1 MNLSPTRQAPAFL
14 SRSDEL
20 ETDYAV
26 YVRAPGVS
34 AEPGP
39 WPALI
44 FLDGDY
50 SFDVAV
56 KVYRTLRE
64 SGAIPPAV
72 VVAVGYG
79 QAFNHPGNRRGR
91 DYTPTAAPEEPTS
104 GGADRFLA
112 HLTGPLW
119 MELGRRYM
127 LHQESSVLAGHSLS
141 SLLALHAL
149 FQPRPFFRRV
159 LAGAPAIWWDNRS
172 LLALI
177 KRFRD
182 RQATLPAQ
190 LFIGVGT
197 EETAS
202 MIGDLALME
211 KQLAE
216 RPFAGLQVTSVKFPG
231 RDHYNI
237 MPDLFSAGLRTFF
250 ASANTGAHPHHKGT
264 LLRSK
269 AKTYEGQAKG
279 AKIDPK

>member
-1 MNLSPTRQAPAFL
+1 MSLAPTRQAPAFI

-20 ETDYAV
+20 DTDYAV
-26 YVRAPGVS
+26 FVRAPAAS
-34 AEPGP
+34 AGPGP
-39 WPALI
+39 WPALV

-50 SFDVAV
+50 SFDIAV
-56 KVYRTLRE
+56 DVDRTLRE
-64 SGAIPPAV
+64 AGTIPPAV
-72 VVAVGYG
+72 VVGVGYG
-79 QAFNHPGNRRGR
+79 QPFNHPGNRRGR

-104 GGADRFLA
+104 GGADRFLT

-119 MELGRRYM
+119 AELARRYP

-172 LLALI
+172 FLTLL

-182 RQATLPAQ
+182 QQAALPAQ
-190 LFIGVGT
+190 LFLGVGT

-202 MIGDLALME
+202 MIGDLLLME

-216 RPFAGLQVTSVKFPG
+216 RPFEGLQITSAKFPG
-231 RDHYNI
+231 RDHYNVT
-237 MPDLFSAGLRTFF
+237 PDLFSAGLRSFF
-250 ASANTGAHPHHKGT
+250 ASTDSEAHIHHKGT

-269 AKTYEGQAKG
+269 LKSYEGQARD
-279 AKIDPK
+279 AKVDSK

>member
-1 MNLSPTRQAPAFL
+1 MSLSTTLKAPAFI
-14 SRSDEL
+14 SRSAEL
-20 ETDYAV
+20 DTDYAV
-26 YVRAPGVS
+26 YVRAPDPLAGL
-34 AEPGP
+34 GP

-56 KVYRTLRE
+56 DVYRALRE
-64 SGAIPPAV
+64 AGTVPLAV
-72 VVAVGYG
+72 LVGVGYG
-79 QAFNHPGNRRGR
+79 KPFNHPGNRRGR

-119 MELGRRYM
+119 TELARRFP

-172 LLALI
+172 LLTII

-182 RQATLPAQ
+182 QQATLPAQ

-197 EETAS
+197 EETTS

-216 RPFAGLQVTSVKFPG
+216 RPFEGLQITSVKFPD
-231 RDHYNI
+231 RDHYNV
-237 MPDLFSAGLRTFF
+237 MPDLFSAGLRAFF
-250 ASANTGAHPHHKGT
+250 TSTNSDADFNH
-264 LLRSK
+264 
-269 AKTYEGQAKG
+269 KG
-279 AKIDPK
+279 AKNAKINPK

>member
-1 MNLSPTRQAPAFL
+1 MTLSTTRQIPAFF

-20 ETDYAV
+20 DTDYAV
-26 YVRAPGVS
+26 YVRAPEAS
-34 AEPGP
+34 AGPGP

-50 SFDVAV
+50 SFDIAANT
-56 KVYRTLRE
+56 YQTLRKL
-64 SGAIPPAV
+64 GAIPPAV

-79 QAFNHPGNRRGR
+79 KAFNNPGNRRGR

-119 MELGRRYM
+119 TELARRYP

-149 FQPRPFFRRV
+149 FLPRPFFRRV
-159 LAGAPAIWWDNRS
+159 LAGAPSIWWDNRS
-172 LLALI
+172 FLTLM

-182 RQATLPAQ
+182 QQATLPAH
-190 LFIGVGT
+190 LFLGVGT
-197 EETAS
+197 DETVS
-202 MIGDLALME
+202 MLGDLALME

-216 RPFAGLQVTSVKFPG
+216 RPFEGLQITSVKFPG
-231 RDHYNI
+231 RDHYNV
-237 MPDLFSAGLRTFF
+237 MPDLFSAGLRAFF
-250 ASANTGAHPHHKGT
+250 TSANA
-264 LLRSK
+264 
-269 AKTYEGQAKG
+269 
-279 AKIDPK
+279 

>member
-1 MNLSPTRQAPAFL
+1 MSLSPTQQSPTFL

-20 ETDYAV
+20 GTDYAV
-26 YVRAPGVS
+26 YVRAPDAS
-34 AEPGP
+34 AGPGP

-50 SFDVAV
+50 SFDVAME
-56 KVYRTLRE
+56 VYRALRKAE
-64 SGAIPPAV
+64 TIPPAV
-72 VVAVGYG
+72 VVAVGY
-79 QAFNHPGNRRGR
+79 AKPFNDPGNRRGR

-119 MELGRRYM
+119 TELARRYP

-172 LLALI
+172 ILTLI

-182 RQATLPAQ
+182 QQATLPAQ
-190 LFIGVGT
+190 LFLGVGT
-197 EETAS
+197 EETTS
-202 MIGDLALME
+202 MLGDLLLLE

-216 RPFAGLQVTSVKFPG
+216 RPFAGLQITSVKFSG
-231 RDHYNI
+231 RDHYNVT
-237 MPDLFSAGLRTFF
+237 PDLFSAGLRTFF
-250 ASANTGAHPHHKGT
+250 AP
-264 LLRSK
+264 RSPGK
-269 AKTYEGQAKG
+269 
-279 AKIDPK
+279 